1 MGTQGRPYV
10 AGVTRLLLVLL
21 GVSTMIGLAVP
32 AYGDPGDGFDDTGFL
47 ATVRDA
53 GINYTGSDRAIAFG
67 KAVCGWIGNG
77 KSGPELVQD
86 LQKNNPGLTT
96 DHATLFLAISA
107 KYYCPQQLSRNQQ
120 ALAQ

>member
-1 MGTQGRPYV
+1 M
-10 AGVTRLLLVLL
+10 RLLVALL
-21 GVSTMIGLAVP
+21 GVYTTIRLAAP
-32 AYGDPGDGFDDTGFL
+32 AFGDPGDGFDDTGFL

-53 GINYTGSDRAIAFG
+53 GINYTSSDRAIAFG
-67 KAVCGWIGNG
+67 KAVCGWIGND

-86 LQKNNPGLTT
+86 LQINNPGLTN

-107 KYYCPQQLSRNQQ
+107 EYYCPQQLSKNQH

>member
-1 MGTQGRPYV
+1 MRVLV
-10 AGVTRLLLVLL
+10 ALL
-21 GVSTMIGLAVP
+21 GVSTMVGLAAP
-32 AYGDPGDGFDDTGFL
+32 AYGDPIDSFDDTGFL

-53 GINYTGSDRAIAFG
+53 GINYTSSDRAIAFG

-77 KSGPELVQD
+77 KSGPELVGD
-86 LQKNNPGLTT
+86 LQRNNPGLTT

-107 KYYCPQQLSRNQQ
+107 KYYCPQQLTKNQQ

>member
-1 MGTQGRPYV
+1 MR
-10 AGVTRLLLVLL
+10 RLLVVL
-21 GVSTMIGLAVP
+21 GVSTVIGLAAP
-32 AYGDPGDGFDDTGFL
+32 AYGDPGEGFDDAGFL

-53 GINYTGSDRAIAFG
+53 GINYTSSNRAIAFG

-86 LQKNNPGLTT
+86 LQNNNPGLTR
-96 DHATLFLAISA
+96 DHATLFVAISA
-107 KYYCPQQLSRNQQ
+107 KYYCPQQLTKNQQ